1 MHVNISRKNSLFVI
15 ASEPIGLPKESVL
28 SKDSHGFIATTRR
41 ESCGSGGFFAKA
53 KLQSIM

>member
-41 ESCGSGGFFAKA
+41 ESCGSGVHIVALNDA
-53 KLQSIM
+53 V